1 MSPNDNTVLKNTSGH
16 MLTLTTCNPR
26 FSASSRLV
34 VVAKL
39 AHSKLFRGVAAAKP
53 TAKAHR
59 TPDRPAHQRRAG
71 RERPTARC

>member
-1 MSPNDNTVLKNTSGH
+1 MSPNDDSVLNNTSGH

-39 AHSKLFRGVAAAKP
+39 AHRSSSRGVAAAKP
-53 TAKAHR
+53 TANT
-59 TPDRPAHQRRAG
+59 TPTRRPPSPPAARWPAT
-71 RERPTARC
+71 PTARS